1 MPVFAKLNGLDLTKV
16 KVEYIDPALRES
28 PRVKGRVDVITGQMF
43 LSVIDPRA
51 KGVKDEDIG
60 SFI

>member
-28 PRVKGRVDVITGQMF
+28 LCAKGRVDVITGQLF
-43 LSVIDPRA
+43 LSVIDLRA

>member
-16 KVEYIDPALRES
+16 KVEYIDPALRA
-28 PRVKGRVDVITGQMF
+28 KGRVDVITGQLF
-43 LSVIDPRA
+43 LSVIDLRA
-51 KGVKDEDIG
+51 KGVKDENIG